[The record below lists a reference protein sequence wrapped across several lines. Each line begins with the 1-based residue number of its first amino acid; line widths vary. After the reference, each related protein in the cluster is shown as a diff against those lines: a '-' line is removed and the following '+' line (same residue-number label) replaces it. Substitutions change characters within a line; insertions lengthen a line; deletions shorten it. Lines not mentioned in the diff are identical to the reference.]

1 MYLKFSFILKSCP
14 ARPFVPF
21 VPLLFCFFQSKVFCS
36 CLFLE
41 FEFFPLHI
49 WVLTLHHTV
58 TTVLCWSKS
67 KYEEQKEILQH
78 FLILREKGQVP
89 TYITSEDMKDW
100 VISDGQNI
108 LRERFQTD
116 TSQQRDRLIHLVWE
130 VNMRLKLQDI
140 CRDVGM
146 SPSSSEAPLMHAQD
160 TQRATL
166 ADLESAAL
174 EKAAAAESY
183 SRWYFD
189 AHFVVLVGDTVTGLL
204 GAVMEPANR
213 RAPSRAF
220 SEVAVGG
227 AICVRDDLRAAGW
240 AEERAFGAQCWR
252 WARPNMVGVLHRDLL
267 EQTGSPGALQ
277 AALRGNS
284 AAVTSAIAK
293 ALLAAA
299 DTALSAGP
307 ATPEEEKEEE
317 EEENVPVA
325 EDPVNTAV
333 EPETPVA
340 QDKTS
345 VVDSEASTTSEEEM
359 DSCMTSLEEIGS
371 KMTADNSD
379 AVMTSLE
386 VDSCMTSQEDMDS
399 PLTPQMESEA
409 PMTSTVLTD
418 VVMATLGGIPTTE
431 EPLVEEG
438 GKPDGVS
445 TV

>member
-1 MYLKFSFILKSCP
+1 MPTLWCVGHCESWHRRWHTHSPAPPHIL
-14 ARPFVPF
+14 
-21 VPLLFCFFQSKVFCS
+21 
-36 CLFLE
+36 
-41 FEFFPLHI
+41 
-49 WVLTLHHTV
+49 
-58 TTVLCWSKS
+58 
-67 KYEEQKEILQH
+67 
-78 FLILREKGQVP
+78 
-89 TYITSEDMKDW
+89 
-100 VISDGQNI
+100 
-108 LRERFQTD
+108 
-116 TSQQRDRLIHLVWE
+116 
-130 VNMRLKLQDI
+130 
-140 CRDVGM
+140 
-146 SPSSSEAPLMHAQD
+146 
-160 TQRATL
+160 
-166 ADLESAAL
+166 SA
-174 EKAAAAESY
+174 
-183 SRWYFD
+183 
-189 AHFVVLVGDTVTGLL
+189 VVGDTVTGLL

-267 EQTGSPGALQ
+267 EQTGSPGGLQ

-284 AAVTSAIAK
+284 AAVTSAIATAIAK

-386 VDSCMTSQEDMDS
+386 VDPCMTSQEDMDS

-438 GKPDGVS
+438 GKPDGFDMEIPVPLDTAAGDTLLDLPHKEKKQKKGVRRFFARVWKALKRSCCCCCVS
-445 TV
+445 TETD

>member
-1 MYLKFSFILKSCP
+1 
-14 ARPFVPF
+14 
-21 VPLLFCFFQSKVFCS
+21 
-36 CLFLE
+36 
-41 FEFFPLHI
+41 
-49 WVLTLHHTV
+49 
-58 TTVLCWSKS
+58 
-67 KYEEQKEILQH
+67 
-78 FLILREKGQVP
+78 
-89 TYITSEDMKDW
+89 
-100 VISDGQNI
+100 
-108 LRERFQTD
+108 
-116 TSQQRDRLIHLVWE
+116 
-130 VNMRLKLQDI
+130 
-140 CRDVGM
+140 
-146 SPSSSEAPLMHAQD
+146 
-160 TQRATL
+160 
-166 ADLESAAL
+166 
-174 EKAAAAESY
+174 
-183 SRWYFD
+183 
-189 AHFVVLVGDTVTGLL
+189 
-204 GAVMEPANR
+204 MEPANR
-213 RAPSRAF
+213 RALSRAF
-220 SEVAVGG
+220 SEVAVGV

-252 WARPNMVGVLHRDLL
+252 WARPKMVGVLHRDLL

-284 AAVTSAIAK
+284 AAVTSAIAIAK
-293 ALLAAA
+293 ALLVAA

-317 EEENVPVA
+317 EENVPAA

-431 EPLVEEG
+431 EPLEEG
-438 GKPDGVS
+438 GKPDGFAIPVPLDTAVGDALLDLPHS
-445 TV
+445 ESQIVCAGWTLLKMLLSFCTQWLNNHS